1 MVIKSRANLKSNFQP
16 GVHLQEYIKVPII
29 EPNLVQ
35 NQPSTLTQLAYWAI
49 VIGANSKNW

>member
-1 MVIKSRANLKSNFQP
+1 MVIKSCANLKSNFQP

-49 VIGANSKNW
+49 VIGANSKN